1 MKAVARLPDGIP
13 SYFRR
18 KLWVILANYHIDR
31 LGLNWEQTRRVAF
44 NERINPDDDRLS
56 FQIIKDLH
64 RTGWSGISG
73 EAERIHLKRVLLGY
87 ARFNK
92 TIGYCQ
98 GFNVIAA
105 LVLEVTEFKEECALK
120 VMIFLIEQVLP
131 QGYFDQSLRALSVD
145 MAVLRSLLHQRL
157 PKTARHLDELQRN
170 SECENEPP
178 LTNVFSMH
186 WFLTLFATCL
196 PKSCVCRLWDA
207 LMLEGSEVLLR
218 ASLAIWAKFSKRIL
232 STTSTDHFYTLMG
245 TLCEKLTQMRQ
256 MEINNFMS
264 IVYTMSEFPYP
275 GIAELRNRFTWNVE
289 SHPSAFTQ
297 FQKQLSSMLHFADDD
312 ASDSEYTSCVNCS
325 SDEKSLPTTRAS
337 DMAALQ
343 KRYKLLR
350 QRQKQAAI
358 IIQASY
364 QQSRGCGIS
373 VAERPHKTNDGRHAA
388 DVDDTSA
395 TMFNHLYVGA
405 LLAGFGKYNAQMQPP
420 TYNTMNGTV
429 AVTSTIVQPVNI
441 DTLKTAIDF
450 SGNGQIQSGPDDM
463 LMRYKQE
470 NGGAEAGLISFDTR
484 TLSNNTTPQETT
496 PSPTISRN
504 KEAKSSL
511 PDADYDDDEVFL
523 TQFIKINDNL
533 SLPRSNGQ
541 RKESAPAC
549 MLAVTARDSETRK
562 EWTPRRSASCA
573 ADYDSC
579 QTQRELL
586 EEGITKE
593 QCIVDSTNACKCA
606 IGDLVSSDTEAALC
620 NSIPLKLK
628 VFVTNGDGPNI
639 HSKRSIASVK
649 NTNVNM
655 AQNGPR
661 GAPRKQTTTR
671 KSLAVLEKLSKQPT
685 TVRNLPHNPFPVI
698 HKSFQEHCSDSLHQ

>member
-1 MKAVARLPDGIP
+1 VM
-13 SYFRR
+13 
-18 KLWVILANYHIDR
+18 LANYHIDR
-31 LGLNWEQTRRVAF
+31 RGLSWEKIRRVAF

-120 VMIFLIEQVLP
+120 VMIFLIERVLP

-145 MAVLRSLLHQRL
+145 MVVLRSLLHQRL
-157 PKTARHLDELQRN
+157 PKTAHHLDELQRN

-232 STTSTDHFYTLMG
+232 STASTDHFYTLMG

-256 MEINNFMS
+256 VDINNFMS

-289 SHPSAFTQ
+289 SHPSAFTH

-312 ASDSEYTSCVNCS
+312 PSDSEYTSCVNCS
-325 SDEKSLPTTRAS
+325 SDEKSLSTSGAS

-358 IIQASY
+358 VIQ
-364 QQSRGCGIS
+364 
-373 VAERPHKTNDGRHAA
+373 DA
-388 DVDDTSA
+388 DDASA

-405 LLAGFGKYNAQMQPP
+405 ILAGFGKYNAHLQPP
-420 TYNTMNGTV
+420 KYNTMNGTV

-441 DTLKTAIDF
+441 DTLKTAIDLC
-450 SGNGQIQSGPDDM
+450 GNDLESNQREFASQIQSGTEDK
-463 LMRYKQE
+463 LTRYKRE
-470 NGGAEAGLISFDTR
+470 SGGGAEASLMSLDTQA
-484 TLSNNTTPQETT
+484 LSTNTTTT
-496 PSPTISRN
+496 QITAPLPTISRIR
-504 KEAKSSL
+504 EAKSSL
-511 PDADYDDDEVFL
+511 PDTDYGDDEAFL
-523 TQFIKINDNL
+523 IQFVKINDSL
-533 SLPRSNGQ
+533 SLPRSGQ
-541 RKESAPAC
+541 QKESAPSC
-549 MLAVTARDSETRK
+549 MSAVTARGSEMRE
-562 EWTPRRSASCA
+562 EWTLTRGTSCA

-586 EEGITKE
+586 GRGIAKE
-593 QCIVDSTNACKCA
+593 QRIVESAEAGKCA
-606 IGDLVSSDTEAALC
+606 IVDPVRSNSEAALC
-620 NSIPLKLK
+620 NFIPLKLK

-639 HSKRSIASVK
+639 HWKRSTASVK
-649 NTNVNM
+649 NTNVDM
-655 AQNGPR
+655 AQVCFSFISFCMR
-661 GAPRKQTTTR
+661 ID
-671 KSLAVLEKLSKQPT
+671 
-685 TVRNLPHNPFPVI
+685 RNLW
-698 HKSFQEHCSDSLHQ
+698 Q